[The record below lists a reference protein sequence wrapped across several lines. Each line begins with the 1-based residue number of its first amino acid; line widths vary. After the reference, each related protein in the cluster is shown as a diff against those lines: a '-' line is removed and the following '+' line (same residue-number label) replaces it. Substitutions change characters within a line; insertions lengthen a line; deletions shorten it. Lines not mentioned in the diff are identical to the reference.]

1 MEDKNDLTVEIT
13 QEQTELEK
21 QQVKRQKMCNAI
33 LELEKRN
40 LNKTNKISDAEM
52 ARKIVGIIEGAM

>member
-33 LELEKRN
+33 LELETRN

>member
-1 MEDKNDLTVEIT
+1 MEDKNDLTVEII

-21 QQVKRQKMCNAI
+21 VQAKRQKMCNAI
-33 LELEKRN
+33 LELETRN
-40 LNKTNKISDAEM
+40 LSKTNKISDAEM

>member
-13 QEQTELEK
+13 QEQTELEI
-21 QQVKRQKMCNAI
+21 QQAKRQKMCNAI
-33 LELEKRN
+33 LELETRN

>member
-21 QQVKRQKMCNAI
+21 QQAKRKKMCNAI
-33 LELEKRN
+33 LELETRN

>member
-33 LELEKRN
+33 LELETIN

>member
-1 MEDKNDLTVEIT
+1 MENENDLSVQIT

-21 QQVKRQKMCNAI
+21 NQEKRQKMCNLI
-33 LELEKRN
+33 LELETRN

>member
-21 QQVKRQKMCNAI
+21 VQAKRQKMCNAI
-33 LELEKRN
+33 LELETRN
-40 LNKTNKISDAEM
+40 LSKTNKISDAEM

>member
-21 QQVKRQKMCNAI
+21 QQAKRQKNVQCNFRI
-33 LELEKRN
+33 RN
-40 LNKTNKISDAEM
+40 QKP
-52 ARKIVGIIEGAM
+52 

>member
-1 MEDKNDLTVEIT
+1 MENENDLSVQIT

-21 QQVKRQKMCNAI
+21 IQEKRQKMCNLI
-33 LELEKRN
+33 LELETRN

>member
-13 QEQTELEK
+13 QEQTELEI
-21 QQVKRQKMCNAI
+21 QQAKRQKMCNAI
-33 LELEKRN
+33 LELETRN

-52 ARKIVGIIEGAM
+52 ARKFVGIIEGAM

>member
-21 QQVKRQKMCNAI
+21 QQAKRQKC
-33 LELEKRN
+33 
-40 LNKTNKISDAEM
+40 
-52 ARKIVGIIEGAM
+52 AMQF